1 MTAITVQKQC
11 YYNPKALLLAGNK
24 RTSVK
29 MLRREKGKGTLRID
43 NKKTLFALFQHHK
56 DNRIIT

>member
-43 NKKTLFALFQHHK
+43 NKKTFVALFQHHK

>member
-1 MTAITVQKQC
+1 M
-11 YYNPKALLLAGNK
+11 LLTDNK

-43 NKKTLFALFQHHK
+43 NKKTFVAFVQHHK
-56 DNRIIT
+56 ENRIIT

>member
-1 MTAITVQKQC
+1 M
-11 YYNPKALLLAGNK
+11 LLTDNK
-24 RTSVK
+24 RTFVK

-43 NKKTLFALFQHHK
+43 NKKTFVAFVQHHK